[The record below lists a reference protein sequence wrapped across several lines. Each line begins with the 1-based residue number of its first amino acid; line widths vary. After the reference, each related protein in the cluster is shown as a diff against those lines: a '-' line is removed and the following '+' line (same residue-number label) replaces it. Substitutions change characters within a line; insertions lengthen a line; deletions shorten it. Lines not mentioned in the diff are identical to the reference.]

1 MLSELGYRPLI
12 ARNAHEALQLV
23 KEKKDGIVLAI
34 LNMQLSEPNGADLFN
49 KLKTLRPGIKVL
61 ISSGYDEST
70 ALSGFREDRPDG
82 FIQKPYWIDAL
93 RDKRLEVLQGGNE
106 GI

>member
-12 ARNAHEALQLV
+12 ARNALDALQLV
-23 KEKKDGIVLAI
+23 KEQKDGILLAI
-34 LNMQLSEPNGADLFN
+34 LDMQLSGLSGADLFN
-49 KLKTLRPGIKVL
+49 ELKTLRPGIKVF
-61 ISSGYDEST
+61 ISSGYDESS

-93 RDKRLEVLQGGNE
+93 RDKMLEVLQGGNS
-106 GI
+106 GG